1 MTPVVCPRCEARYDR
16 PAWLSLP
23 LLDRVELVDVGW
35 VELRQCEW
43 CEHAV
48 AATAEAVQGEEL
60 LPTVAA
66 ARYCGLTLS
75 ALRHAARRGEIRP
88 WTSSGLKLLWRRAD
102 LDRFLATRSGG
113 PMAS

>member
-1 MTPVVCPRCEARYDR
+1 MPVVCPRCDARYDR
-16 PAWLSLP
+16 PTWLSLP

-35 VELRQCEW
+35 IELRRCEC

-48 AATAEAVQGEEL
+48 AAAAGEAANDEL
-60 LPTVAA
+60 LSTDGA

-75 ALRHAARRGEIRP
+75 ALRHAARRGEVRP

-102 LDRFLATRSGG
+102 LDQFLAMRFRG